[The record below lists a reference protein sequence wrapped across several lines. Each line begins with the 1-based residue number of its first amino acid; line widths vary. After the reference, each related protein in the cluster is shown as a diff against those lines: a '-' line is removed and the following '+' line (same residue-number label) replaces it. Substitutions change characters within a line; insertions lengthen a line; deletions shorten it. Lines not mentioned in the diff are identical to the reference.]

1 MFQFIGLRI
10 RIKCKSNEPICFSPA
25 IENLICFERE
35 RIFLIGIRYDIF
47 SYHAGINFIN
57 FKNDIEMECLYVYVI
72 LMEENVVKYRIY
84 YISKTCV

>member
-10 RIKCKSNEPICFSPA
+10 RIKYKSNESICFSLA

-57 FKNDIEMECLYVYVI
+57 FKNERDTEMECLYVYII
-72 LMEENVVKYRIY
+72 LIKENVVKYIIY
-84 YISKTCV
+84 YIK